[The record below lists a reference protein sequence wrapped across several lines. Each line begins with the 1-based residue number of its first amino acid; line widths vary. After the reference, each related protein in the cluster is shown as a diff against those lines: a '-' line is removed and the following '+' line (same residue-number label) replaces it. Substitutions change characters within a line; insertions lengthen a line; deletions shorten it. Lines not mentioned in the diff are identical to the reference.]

1 MSSSSMTPSC
11 MAGRVHYFTRD
22 GDVIDIR
29 AWDQEKVVDEEHEHL
44 RPRQVVAGAA
54 VVDRENAKQ

>member
-1 MSSSSMTPSC
+1 MTPSC
-11 MAGRVHYFTRD
+11 MAGRVHNFTRD
-22 GDVIDIR
+22 GDVIEVW

-44 RPRQVVAGAA
+44 RPRQVVAGAV